1 MIVGIGCDI
10 IEIERIARA
19 IKSESFI
26 RRVFTAEEAAYCQRR
41 GQQAAASFA
50 ARFAAKEAVLKALGT
65 GLREGSLQEIAVD
78 NDGLGK
84 PLVQLSGH
92 FAMLA
97 KQLGVKNIQISL
109 SHSRELATAYVI
121 MEDGNEISKRT
132 GNETA

>member
-1 MIVGIGCDI
+1 MIIGVGCDI

-121 MEDGNEISKRT
+121 MEDGK
-132 GNETA
+132 

>member
-1 MIVGIGCDI
+1 MIVGVGCDI

-92 FAMLA
+92 FAMLSR
-97 KQLGVKNIQISL
+97 QLGVKNIQISL
-109 SHSRELATAYVI
+109 SHSRDFAVAYVI
-121 MEDGNEISKRT
+121 MEDGK
-132 GNETA
+132 

>member
-1 MIVGIGCDI
+1 MIVGVGCDI

-65 GLREGSLQEIAVD
+65 GLRDGSLQEIAVD

-121 MEDGNEISKRT
+121 MEDGK
-132 GNETA
+132 

>member
-1 MIVGIGCDI
+1 MNLLSGECLLLRKLPIVKEED
-10 IEIERIARA
+10 
-19 IKSESFI
+19 S
-26 RRVFTAEEAAYCQRR
+26 RR
-41 GQQAAASFA
+41 QQDFA

-78 NDGLGK
+78 NDVLGK

-121 MEDGNEISKRT
+121 MEDDK
-132 GNETA
+132 

>member
-1 MIVGIGCDI
+1 MIVGMGCDI

-121 MEDGNEISKRT
+121 MEDGK
-132 GNETA
+132 

>member
-78 NDGLGK
+78 NDELGK

-121 MEDGNEISKRT
+121 MEDGK
-132 GNETA
+132 

>member
-1 MIVGIGCDI
+1 MIVGVGCDI
-10 IEIERIARA
+10 IEIERITRA

-121 MEDGNEISKRT
+121 MEDGK
-132 GNETA
+132 

>member
-19 IKSESFI
+19 IKRESFI
-26 RRVFTAEEAAYCQRR
+26 QRVFTAKEAAYCQSR

-92 FAMLA
+92 FAALFR
-97 KQLGVKNIQISL
+97 QLGVKNIQISL
-109 SHSRELATAYVI
+109 SHSRDFAVAYVI
-121 MEDGNEISKRT
+121 MEDDK
-132 GNETA
+132 

>member
-1 MIVGIGCDI
+1 MIVGVGCDI

-26 RRVFTAEEAAYCQRR
+26 RRVFTAEETAYCQRR
-41 GQQAAASFA
+41 GRQAAASFA

-109 SHSRELATAYVI
+109 SHSREFAVAYVI
-121 MEDGNEISKRT
+121 MEDGK
-132 GNETA
+132 

>member
-97 KQLGVKNIQISL
+97 TQLGVKNIQISL

-121 MEDGNEISKRT
+121 MEDGK
-132 GNETA
+132 

>member
-65 GLREGSLQEIAVD
+65 GLREGSMQEIAVD

-109 SHSRELATAYVI
+109 SHSRDFAVAYVI
-121 MEDGNEISKRT
+121 MEDGK
-132 GNETA
+132 

>member
-41 GQQAAASFA
+41 GQQAEASFA

-121 MEDGNEISKRT
+121 MEDGK
-132 GNETA
+132 

>member
-1 MIVGIGCDI
+1 MIVGVGCDI

-19 IKSESFI
+19 IKRESFI

-41 GQQAAASFA
+41 GQQAPASFA

-97 KQLGVKNIQISL
+97 KKLGVKNIQISL

-121 MEDGNEISKRT
+121 MEDGK
-132 GNETA
+132 

>member
-1 MIVGIGCDI
+1 MIVGVGCDI

-26 RRVFTAEEAAYCQRR
+26 RRVFTAEEAAYCQKR
-41 GQQAAASFA
+41 GQQAVASFA

-121 MEDGNEISKRT
+121 MEDGK
-132 GNETA
+132 

>member
-1 MIVGIGCDI
+1 MIVGVGCDI

-41 GQQAAASFA
+41 GRQAAASFA

-121 MEDGNEISKRT
+121 MEDGK
-132 GNETA
+132 

>member
-1 MIVGIGCDI
+1 MIVGVGCDI

-41 GQQAAASFA
+41 GRQAAASFA

-97 KQLGVKNIQISL
+97 KQLGVKNIKISL

-121 MEDGNEISKRT
+121 MEDGK
-132 GNETA
+132 

>member
-41 GQQAAASFA
+41 GQQAPASFA

-109 SHSRELATAYVI
+109 SHSREFAVAYVI
-121 MEDGNEISKRT
+121 MEDGK
-132 GNETA
+132 

>member
-41 GQQAAASFA
+41 GEQAAASFA

-121 MEDGNEISKRT
+121 MEDGK
-132 GNETA
+132 

>member
-109 SHSRELATAYVI
+109 SHSRDFATAYVI
-121 MEDGNEISKRT
+121 MEDGK
-132 GNETA
+132 

>member
-1 MIVGIGCDI
+1 MIVGVGCDI

-92 FAMLA
+92 FAMMA

-121 MEDGNEISKRT
+121 MEDGK
-132 GNETA
+132 

>member
-1 MIVGIGCDI
+1 MVVGVGCDI

-109 SHSRELATAYVI
+109 SHSREFAVAYVI
-121 MEDGNEISKRT
+121 MEDGK
-132 GNETA
+132 

>member
-1 MIVGIGCDI
+1 MIVGVGCDI

-109 SHSRELATAYVI
+109 SHSRDFATAYVI
-121 MEDGNEISKRT
+121 MEDGK
-132 GNETA
+132 

>member
-1 MIVGIGCDI
+1 MIVGVGCDI

-26 RRVFTAEEAAYCQRR
+26 RRVVTAEEAAYCQRR

-109 SHSRELATAYVI
+109 SHSRDFAVAYVI
-121 MEDGNEISKRT
+121 MEDDK
-132 GNETA
+132 

>member
-41 GQQAAASFA
+41 GQQAAASLA

-121 MEDGNEISKRT
+121 MEDGK
-132 GNETA
+132 

>member
-1 MIVGIGCDI
+1 MIVGVGCDI

-26 RRVFTAEEAAYCQRR
+26 RRVFTAEEADYCQRR

-121 MEDGNEISKRT
+121 MEDDK
-132 GNETA
+132 

>member
-92 FAMLA
+92 FAMSA

-121 MEDGNEISKRT
+121 MEDGK
-132 GNETA
+132 

>member
-41 GQQAAASFA
+41 GQQSAASFA

-78 NDGLGK
+78 NDVLGK

-121 MEDGNEISKRT
+121 MEDGK
-132 GNETA
+132 

>member
-1 MIVGIGCDI
+1 MIVGVGCDI

-41 GQQAAASFA
+41 GQQVAASFA

-109 SHSRELATAYVI
+109 SHSRDFAVAYVI
-121 MEDGNEISKRT
+121 MEDDK
-132 GNETA
+132 

>member
-41 GQQAAASFA
+41 EQQAAASFA

-121 MEDGNEISKRT
+121 MEDGK
-132 GNETA
+132 

>member
-19 IKSESFI
+19 IKRESFI
-26 RRVFTAEEAAYCQRR
+26 QRVFTAKEATYCQSR

-65 GLREGSLQEIAVD
+65 GLREGSLQEIAVA
-78 NDGLGK
+78 NDALGK

-92 FAMLA
+92 FAALSR
-97 KQLGVKNIQISL
+97 QLGVKNIQISL
-109 SHSRELATAYVI
+109 SHSRDFAVAYVI
-121 MEDGNEISKRT
+121 MEDDK
-132 GNETA
+132 